1 MILVDVFV
9 PAADNVYDFRLD
21 EDVKIGL
28 LIEEIGEMI
37 CQKEHCRMEGRM
49 DKLLLCSM
57 DNRNILS
64 RDTTLAE
71 SGIKTG
77 GKLMLL

>member
-9 PAADNVYDFRLD
+9 PSVDNVYDFQLD

-28 LIEEIGEMI
+28 LVEEIGEMI
-37 CQKEHCRMEGRM
+37 CQKEHCRLEGRIE
-49 DKLLLCSM
+49 KLLLCSM
-57 DNRNILS
+57 DNRTILPKE
-64 RDTTLAE
+64 TTLAE
-71 SGIKTG
+71 CGIKTG